1 MGVMQLIHDE
11 TLIQAPEVKKMEN
24 IRNTSHYW
32 LDSDDC
38 TFTSYCSV
46 VMSTKEESSLTHF
59 YRFFIFIDLE
69 FGSRAVYFEKKILGG
84 LAGRFRNPFLIIF
97 SFKDRPTIVAHIVVV
112 STGSPKSCRCIRHN
126 IIA

>member
-1 MGVMQLIHDE
+1 MPGLQLMGLMQLIHDE

-59 YRFFIFIDLE
+59 YRFFIFYR
-69 FGSRAVYFEKKILGG
+69 FGIRIE
-84 LAGRFRNPFLIIF
+84 
-97 SFKDRPTIVAHIVVV
+97 
-112 STGSPKSCRCIRHN
+112 GSLF
-126 IIA
+126 